1 MNLNLSIPQN
11 IENVQPKI
19 SVIGVGGA
27 GCNAVNTMINSKVNN
42 INFLVANTDG
52 QALSRSMAKTQIQL
66 GKELTKGLGAGSDY
80 TIGEQAAVETLD
92 EIMICLLYTSPSPRD

>member
-27 GCNAVNTMINSKVNN
+27 GCNAVNTTVSY
-42 INFLVANTDG
+42 TH
-52 QALSRSMAKTQIQL
+52 
-66 GKELTKGLGAGSDY
+66 LTLPTKA
-80 TIGEQAAVETLD
+80 EV
-92 EIMICLLYTSPSPRD
+92 